1 MTYETKAD
9 ALDAVFETVVEN
21 GEITALKAEMMRLSN
36 LVTARSI
43 ERPMLAGTKAADAV
57 QTGSVAAYLRKG
69 DTAGTELKQ
78 ATIGV
83 GPKGGVAVPEH
94 IDAVIDRVL
103 RAGSPIR
110 ELARVVDVGTSIYS
124 KLVTTRGIVSGW
136 VSEIAARPD
145 TDTPDFAEIVPPMG
159 ELYANPSASQ
169 QMLDDALFDV
179 EAWLGEEV
187 GREFARAEGIAFV
200 GGDGVNKPK
209 GFLSVP
215 NSLVADTTRPFGTL
229 QFVNSGTV
237 GAFTASN
244 PQDKLIDLVH
254 ALAAPY
260 RQGASW
266 VMNSATLARIRKM
279 KDGQGAF
286 LWQPALSAEQPQA
299 LLGYPVVEVDAMPDI
314 AVDSLSIAFGNFEA
328 GYLVVQRRETVVLRD
343 PFSNKPFVQFYAT
356 KRVGGT
362 VIDSRA
368 IKLMKFAV

>member
-1 MTYETKAD
+1 MTYEMKAD
-9 ALDAVFETVVEN
+9 ALDAVFETAVEN
-21 GEITALKAEMMRLSN
+21 TEITALKAEMARLSN
-36 LVTARSI
+36 MVTARSI
-43 ERPMLAGTKAADAV
+43 ERPVLGGVKAADPVEA
-57 QTGSVAAYLRKG
+57 GSVAAYLRKG
-69 DTAGTELKQ
+69 DLSGHELKQ

-83 GPKGGVAVPEH
+83 GPKGGVAVPEQ

-110 ELARVVDVGTSIYS
+110 TLARVVDVGTSSYS
-124 KLVTTRGIVSGW
+124 KLITTSGVVSGW
-136 VSEIAARPD
+136 VGETAGRPD
-145 TDTPDFAEIVPPMG
+145 TESPDFAEIVPPMG

-169 QMLDDALFDV
+169 QMLDDAMFNV

-187 GREFARAEGIAFV
+187 GREFARAEGVAFV
-200 GGDGVNKPK
+200 GGDGINKPK
-209 GFLSVP
+209 GFLAAAS
-215 NSLVADTTRPFGTL
+215 SALADAARPFGTL
-229 QFVNSGTV
+229 QFVTSGAA
-237 GAFTASN
+237 GGFAASN

-279 KDGQGAF
+279 KDAQGAF
-286 LWQPALSAEQPQA
+286 LWQPALSADQPQT

-314 AVDSLSIAFGNFEA
+314 AADSLSIAFGNFEA

-343 PFSNKPFVQFYAT
+343 PFTNKPFVQFYAT

-368 IKLMKFAV
+368 IKLMKFAI

>member
-9 ALDAVFETVVEN
+9 ALDAVFETAVEKS
-21 GEITALKAEMMRLSN
+21 EITALKAEMTRLSN
-36 LVTARSI
+36 LVTARHI
-43 ERPMLAGTKAADAV
+43 ERPLLAGTKAADAV

-69 DTAGTELKQ
+69 DMTATELKQ
-78 ATIGV
+78 AIIGV

-94 IDAVIDRVL
+94 IDTVIDRVL

-124 KLVTTRGIVSGW
+124 KLVTTSGIVSGW
-136 VSEIAARPD
+136 VSETAGRPD

-179 EAWLGEEV
+179 EAWLSEEV

-200 GGDGVNKPK
+200 AGDGVNKPK
-209 GFLSVP
+209 GFLAVP

-229 QFVNSGTV
+229 QFVTSGAA
-237 GAFTASN
+237 GAFAVSN

-299 LLGYPVVEVDAMPDI
+299 LLG
-314 AVDSLSIAFGNFEA
+314 
-328 GYLVVQRRETVVLRD
+328 
-343 PFSNKPFVQFYAT
+343 
-356 KRVGGT
+356 
-362 VIDSRA
+362 
-368 IKLMKFAV
+368 

>member
-9 ALDAVFETVVEN
+9 ALDAVFETAIEN
-21 GEITALKAEMMRLSN
+21 TEITALKAEMARLST
-36 LVTARSI
+36 LVTARAI
-43 ERPMLAGTKAADAV
+43 ARPALGEVKAAAAV
-57 QTGSVAAYLRKG
+57 ENGSVAAYLRKG
-69 DTAGTELKQ
+69 DLSGHELKQ

-83 GPKGGVAVPEH
+83 GPKGGVAVPEA
-94 IDAVIDRVL
+94 IDSVIDRVL

-110 ELARVVDVGTSIYS
+110 SLARVVDVGTSIYS
-124 KLVTTRGIVSGW
+124 KLITTSGVVSGW
-136 VSEIAARPD
+136 VSETAARPD
-145 TDTPDFAEIVPPMG
+145 TETPDFAEIVPPMG

-169 QMLDDALFDV
+169 QMLDDAFFNV
-179 EAWLGEEV
+179 ETWLGEEV
-187 GREFARAEGIAFV
+187 GREFARAEGVAFV
-200 GGDGVNKPK
+200 SGDGVNKPR
-209 GFLSVP
+209 GFLAVA
-215 NSLVADTTRPFGTL
+215 NSALADATRPFGTL
-229 QFVNSGTV
+229 QFVTSGAA
-237 GAFTASN
+237 GAFAATN
-244 PQDKLIDLVH
+244 PQDRLIDLVH

-286 LWQPALSAEQPQA
+286 LWQPALSADQPQT
-299 LLGYPVVEVDAMPDI
+299 LLGYPVVEVDAMPDV
-314 AVDSLSIAFGNFEA
+314 AADSLSIAFGNFEA

-343 PFSNKPFVQFYAT
+343 PFTNKPFVQFYAT